1 LESFIRQNLT
11 LTFHEQSTLRM
22 AWSAAQGVVNARGEV
37 FGVEGLVVADNS
49 IVPFTVDGNTS
60 ATSYLIGLTIAQQLL
75 RH

>member
-1 LESFIRQNLT
+1 MESFIRQNLT

-22 AWSAAQGVVNARGEV
+22 ARSAAQGVVNARGEV

-49 IVPFTVDGNTS
+49 IVPFTVDRNTS
-60 ATSYLIGLTIAQQLL
+60 ATSYLICLTIAQQLL